1 MQSFGSARR
10 RKFSAQRDIL
20 RKRCDDYMFSGMP
33 STADGSQTCR
43 LFRFGPRLCEN
54 SEVQFARGNSVSI
67 FVDLKTN
74 NAGTYR
80 REKTIEKTI
89 LRILGPCTFSH
100 SLDPKRTKQTPGASY
115 SGLSCENRK
124 LQ

>member
-1 MQSFGSARR
+1 MRR
-10 RKFSAQRDIL
+10 L
-20 RKRCDDYMFSGMP
+20 
-33 STADGSQTCR
+33 
-43 LFRFGPRLCEN
+43 GPRLCEN

-74 NAGTYR
+74 NAGTYH

-100 SLDPKRTKQTPGASY
+100 SLGPKADSCTAATTSAVARLFDHLVGAA
-115 SGLSCENRK
+115 EERK
-124 LQ
+124 RERHAEHLGGDQVDDQLHFHRLLD